1 MLLIVLARVVLAV
14 AGVSFRLENFVVRIL
29 HFVSFERRV
38 VSLGICCQIRILVQG
53 CANTR
58 TKHGLV
64 ALVGHQL
71 VLLSL

>member
-14 AGVSFRLENFVVRIL
+14 AGVSFRLENFVVRIF

-38 VSLGICCQIRILVQG
+38 VSLCICCQIRILVQG
-53 CANTR
+53 SANTR
-58 TKHGLV
+58 TKYSLV

-71 VLLSL
+71 VLLGL